1 MNRRSW
7 TSRIA
12 LWAAVCALLL
22 KAAMPVL
29 ATGAAKARDVAVAD
43 ICSVYGVVA
52 LQPVSHPQGSDGQ
65 GSPGGTRHALDHCAL
80 TGLATLAF
88 FGGAEPPLLPP
99 SDEAAAGPR
108 ISVAYSAA
116 RDDCAAW
123 AAQLH
128 HGPPAFA

>member
-1 MNRRSW
+1 MTRRTW

-12 LWAAVCALLL
+12 LWAAVCVLVL

-29 ATGAAKARDVAVAD
+29 ATGAAKVRDVPVAE
-43 ICSVYGVVA
+43 ICSVYGVVLHVA
-52 LQPVSHPQGSDGQ
+52 SDGQ
-65 GSPGGTRHALDHCAL
+65 GGDRQGSHRGDAHAPDHCAL

-88 FGGAEPPLLPP
+88 FGAGEPPVLPP
-99 SDEAAAGPR
+99 AGAAAGIR
-108 ISVAYSAA
+108 SAVACPAA

-128 HGPPAFA
+128 HGPPALA

>member
-65 GSPGGTRHALDHCAL
+65 GSPDGTQHALDHCAL

-88 FGGAEPPLLPP
+88 FGDAEPPQLPA
-99 SDEAAAGPR
+99 DEAAAAPQIGVPCP
-108 ISVAYSAA
+108 AA